1 MIKWTE
7 EQKKAIRNKDKNL
20 LVSAAAGSGKTAVL
34 VERIIDTLIKKNV
47 NIDEFLIVTFTNAAA
62 KDMKKKVQKS
72 LIERINKEDT
82 NRYKL
87 RKQINK
93 LNKSNISTIHAFC
106 TNIIR
111 KYYYLIDID
120 PNFTI
125 SSIEENEI
133 LFNDA
138 LENVLEKSYKENS
151 DEFQSLVD
159 NYSEDRGDSRLESII
174 KQTYFGIQSF
184 SYPIKWLEESVEL
197 LTDDSRDSIWFKII
211 KKDILKLLS
220 DSKKM
225 ILEMEI
231 LLDYEGPGQVYQETL
246 AKDTELIV
254 TMFELYK
261 KDIDEFSN
269 YFNSISYSSLPRIS
283 NKKKDEVCETYKAK
297 RDLLKKLISE
307 IEKLVPKDGFSTL
320 IKVTKDTYIP
330 MHGLLDVVK
339 KVDEKFKALKSEKG
353 LLDFNDLEHYALELL
368 DYDEVSRY
376 YRDKFKYIYIDEYQ
390 DSNQVQET
398 IIERIKKDNNLF
410 MVGDVKQSIYRFRQA
425 DPTIFMSK
433 LEDFSKGNP
442 DKDMIVNLNKNFRS
456 RSEILNCINYLFKNI
471 MSKDLGEI
479 DYDNLSYLYNGI
491 NFEINEFSDDVELNV
506 FNKKSEEI
514 EEIDEELL
522 DLQDIEIEAK
532 LTAEKIKGLVG
543 KKTFSREEGWR
554 DIKYKDIVILLRA
567 TKGAQEIYDEVFS
580 EENIPLYADSNEGYF
595 DSVEIKIVIN
605 LLKLIDNFKQDIPL
619 ISVMR
624 SIIGD
629 FTLEEMIE
637 IRLNSKKT
645 PYYRSLI
652 IYAKDKDDEISIK
665 IKKFIEK
672 IKNWRLQSKYKSL
685 NKLIWDILIETN
697 YYYFIGLLPKGEM
710 RQGNLKLLVDK
721 AYNFEKTKMSGL
733 VKFLQYID
741 KVKSSSRDMG
751 SARILGENDD
761 VVRLMSIHKSKGLE
775 FPIVIIPGLNKKF
788 NLMNS
793 SSSIIIHNTCRLAP
807 KYFNVDEKISKE
819 TLPRLASK
827 SVIKKED
834 LSEEMRVLYVGMT
847 RAIDKLIL
855 IGTVKDIDKKKEKW
869 KNGVDFF
876 NLYTSNSYI
885 DWIGKALYN
894 HKDGVDLRVGEEL
907 RPEDEEFKSK
917 WKINLLDYEDI
928 NKKEKTVSNRNNIY
942 HDILKLENQSDIKLN
957 YVENLLSWKYPF
969 ENAIEV
975 PPKVSVTE
983 LNKLRTQKYE
993 DSRYNI
999 PNISEIPTFKDKSV
1013 KFSGKEIGTITHFVM
1028 QMLRLKKDIDEKY
1041 IKEEVNRMI
1050 INKQLTE
1057 EEGNVVDYKKIN
1069 RFYNSK
1075 IGKRMLSSNE
1085 VYREEPFIVKKK
1097 PFEISSE
1104 YIDND
1109 ESILVQG
1116 IIDCYFHEKDELVLI
1131 DYKTDSLY
1139 NKTSKD
1145 ILNSYKE
1152 QIIEYRQALET
1163 LTEKKVKESYIYLL
1177 SADKFIKVD

>member
-1 MIKWTE
+1 MIRWTE
-7 EQKKAIRNKDKNL
+7 EQKMAINNKDKNL

-34 VERIIDTLIKKNV
+34 VERIIDTLIKKNI

-62 KDMKKKVQKS
+62 KDIKKKIQKS
-72 LIERINKEDT
+72 LVERINSEES

-106 TNIIR
+106 TNVIK

-120 PNFTI
+120 PNFMI

-133 LFNDA
+133 LFNDS
-138 LENVLEKSYKENS
+138 LEEILEKSYEENTV
-151 DEFQSLVD
+151 EFQSLVD

-174 KQTYFGIQSF
+174 KQTYSEIQSF
-184 SYPIKWLEESVEL
+184 SYPIRWLEESVDL
-197 LTDDSRDSIWFKII
+197 LKDDSRDNIWFKII
-211 KKDILKLLS
+211 KEDILKFLN
-220 DSKKM
+220 DSKDM
-225 ILEMEI
+225 INEMKT
-231 LLDYEGPGQVYQETL
+231 LLDYEGPGEIYQETL
-246 AKDTELIV
+246 IKDNEIIGTL
-254 TMFELYK
+254 FKLYE
-261 KDIDEFSN
+261 KDIDEFAN
-269 YFNSISYSSLPRIS
+269 YFNSISFSSLPRIS
-283 NKKKDEVCETYKAK
+283 RKKKDEVCDTYKDK

-307 IEKLVPKDGFSTL
+307 IQKLVPKDGFNTL
-320 IKVTKDTYIP
+320 IQVTKSTYIP
-330 MHGLLDVVK
+330 MKGLLNVVK

-368 DYDEVSRY
+368 DYEEVSRY

-398 IIERIKKDNNLF
+398 IIKRIKKENNLF

-433 LEDFSKGNP
+433 LEAFTK
-442 DKDMIVNLNKNFRS
+442 DKSDKNMIINLNKNFRS
-456 RSEILNCINYLFKNI
+456 RSEVLNCINYLFKNI
-471 MSKDLGEI
+471 MSKDIGEI
-479 DYDNLSYLYNGI
+479 NYDDLSYLYKGI
-491 NFEINEFSDDVELNV
+491 DFEKNELSDDVEVNI
-506 FNKKSEEI
+506 FNKKVEEK
-514 EEIDEELL
+514 EDIDEELL

-532 LTAEKIKGLVG
+532 LAVKKIKKLVG
-543 KKTFSREEGWR
+543 EKTFSRKEGWR
-554 DIKYKDIVILLRA
+554 NIKFKDIVILLRA

-580 EENIPLYADSNEGYF
+580 KENIPLYADSNEGYF
-595 DSVEIKIVIN
+595 DSVEIKIIIN

-624 SIIGD
+624 SIIGN
-629 FTLEEMIE
+629 FTLEEIIE

-645 PYYRSLI
+645 PYYQSLMK
-652 IYAKDKDDEISIK
+652 YNQENNDEISLK
-665 IKKFIEK
+665 IQQFVEK
-672 IKNWRLQSKYKSL
+672 IKEWRLQSKYKPL

-697 YYYFIGLLPKGEM
+697 YFYFIGMLPKGEI

-741 KVKSSSRDMG
+741 KVKSSSKDMG

-775 FPIVIIPGLNKKF
+775 FPVVIIPGLNKKF

-793 SSSIIIHNTCRLAP
+793 SKSIIIHNTCRLAP
-807 KYFNVDEKISKE
+807 KYFNIDEKISKE

-855 IGTVKDIDKKKEKW
+855 IGTVKNVENKKEKW

-876 NLYTSNSYI
+876 SLYTSYSYL

-894 HKDGVDLRVGEEL
+894 HQNGASLRIHEDLKSR
-907 RPEDEEFKSK
+907 DKEFNSK

-928 NKKEKTVSNRNNIY
+928 IKKEETVSNRKNMYHNIVKLKNKD
-942 HDILKLENQSDIKLN
+942 DINLN
-957 YVENLLSWKYPF
+957 YVDELLNWKYPYDNVK
-969 ENAIEV
+969 EI

-983 LNKLRTQKYE
+983 LNKLRRKKYE
-993 DSRYNI
+993 NNRYNI
-999 PNISEIPTFKDKSV
+999 PTISEIPTFKDEKV
-1013 KFSGKEIGTITHFVM
+1013 KFSGQEIGTITHFVM
-1028 QMLRLKKDIDEKY
+1028 QMLRLKKEIDEKY

-1057 EEGNVVDYKKIN
+1057 EEGKAVDYKKIN
-1069 RFYNSK
+1069 RFYNSD
-1075 IGKRMLSSNE
+1075 IGKRLLSSNE

-1097 PFEISSE
+1097 PFEISSDFLE
-1104 YIDND
+1104 NE

-1116 IIDCYFHEKDELVLI
+1116 IIDCYFKEETEIVLI

-1145 ILNSYKE
+1145 ILDNYKE
-1152 QIIEYRQALET
+1152 QIIEYRLALET